1 MSHGIIAAALALALA
16 TPAAAQVASPD
27 TRSHLMV
34 MNIRTGEAR
43 EVYDSPV
50 LIEAPNWS
58 RDGRSLIYNSRGHLW
73 RIPAEGGAPVQIDTG
88 SQAKLNNDH
97 GLSPDGSL
105 IAISADKPHPERWYS
120 HVFVLPAAG
129 GEPREV
135 TPDGPSYW
143 HGWSPDGKTLAFVGE
158 RGGEFDI
165 YTVPVE
171 GGPETRLTDAPG
183 LDDGPDYD
191 PAGHIWF
198 NSVRTGHMQIYRM
211 NPDGSEQ
218 TRMTHD
224 DAYGDWFPHP
234 SPDGKWVL
242 FLSFRGNVVG
252 HPPGQHVKLRLI
264 SLDGSAE
271 PKVVTELYGGQGTL
285 NVNSWAPD
293 SEQFAFVKYDDPE
306 AK

>member
-1 MSHGIIAAALALALA
+1 MSHRVIAALLALALA
-16 TPAAAQVASPD
+16 APAAAQVASPD

-34 MNIRTGEAR
+34 MNIRTGEKR

-58 RDGRSLIYNSRGHLW
+58 RDGQDLIYNSLGHLY
-73 RIPAEGGAPVQIDTG
+73 RIPAKGGAPVQIDTG
-88 SQAKLNNDH
+88 RQAKLNNDH
-97 GLSPDGSL
+97 GLSPDGTQ

-120 HVFVLPAAG
+120 HVFVLPASG

-158 RGGEFDI
+158 RKGEFDI
-165 YTVPVE
+165 YTVPAA

-191 PAGHIWF
+191 KAGNIWF
-198 NSVRTGHMQIYRM
+198 NSVRTGHMQIWRM
-211 NPDGSEQ
+211 KADGSHQ
-218 TRMTHD
+218 TRMTND

-242 FLSFRGNVVG
+242 FLSFRGDVVG
-252 HPPGQHVKLRLI
+252 HPPGQHVKLRLMP
-264 SLDGSAE
+264 LDGSAG

-293 SEQFAFVKYDDPE
+293 SEWFAFVQYDDPE
-306 AK
+306 KK